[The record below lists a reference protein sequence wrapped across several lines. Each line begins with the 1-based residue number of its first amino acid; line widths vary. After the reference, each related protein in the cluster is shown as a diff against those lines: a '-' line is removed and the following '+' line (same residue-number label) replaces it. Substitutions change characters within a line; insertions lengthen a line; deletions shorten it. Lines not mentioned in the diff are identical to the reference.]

1 MAVRVLIDTDVWLDL
16 GQDYL
21 QEPLVAALEEL
32 VAADDVIVLAPEVVI
47 SEFERNKARV
57 LGAARRSL
65 NSHFQQVRRA
75 VDRFGDIS
83 KGDTLRAL
91 AEIDHKIV
99 LNGDAVITSMDRVE
113 KLLKSAPPLPT
124 TDLIKQR
131 VTERALARK
140 APYHHEKNSVGD
152 AVIIETYAAQR
163 AAQPR
168 SAFAFVTHNYTDF
181 SLPAGDRR
189 QPHEDIADLF
199 VPQRSTFWLSLADLI
214 RHISPDTLDDREFEF
229 NAHGQTRGLYEI
241 LEAEYLLFRQ
251 VWYNRHWNLRHAI
264 ETGKH
269 HVVPD
274 GDYSRPPY
282 RQNQTLDTVWAGAL
296 ASAQKT
302 EDEVGLENLGPWTDF
317 EWGMLNGKLSALRWI
332 LGDEWDMLD
341 T

>member
-16 GQDYL
+16 GQGYL

-32 VAADDVIVLAPEVVI
+32 VAAGDVFLLVPEVVV

-57 LGAARRSL
+57 LETSRRSL
-65 NSHFQQVRRA
+65 SSHFRQVRQA
-75 VDRFGDIS
+75 VDRFGDSS
-83 KGDTLRAL
+83 KGETLKVL

-113 KLLKSAPPLPT
+113 KLLKSVTPLPT

-140 APYHHEKNSVGD
+140 APYHREKNSVGD
-152 AVIIETYAAQR
+152 AVIIEIYAAQR

-199 VPQRSTFWLSLADLI
+199 TPKKSTFWLSLADLI
-214 RHISPDTLDDREFEF
+214 RRISPDTLDDCEFEF
-229 NAHGQTRGLYEI
+229 NAHGQTRGLHEI
-241 LEAEYLLFRQ
+241 LEAEHLLFRQ

-264 ETGKH
+264 ETGEH
-269 HVVPD
+269 HVVPEK
-274 GDYSRPPY
+274 DYSRTPY
-282 RQNQTLDTVWAGAL
+282 RQDQTLDTVWAGAL
-296 ASAQKT
+296 AAAKKT
-302 EDEVGLENLGPWTDF
+302 EDEVGLESLGPWTDF